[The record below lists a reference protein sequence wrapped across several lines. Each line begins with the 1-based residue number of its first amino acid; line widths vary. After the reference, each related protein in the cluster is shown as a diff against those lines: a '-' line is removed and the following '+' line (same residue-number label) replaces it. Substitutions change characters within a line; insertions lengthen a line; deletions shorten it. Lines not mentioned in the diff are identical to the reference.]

1 MSAPGRTRSL
11 ERRSAERSPRW
22 CVIEACFSGPSIAL
36 LTAIGGVLATVVATL
51 FWQLRASTRE
61 QIADAKAREAEW
73 RRLAVRGADE
83 IIPSLATEV
92 RVQARET
99 LRELRDP
106 R

>member
-1 MSAPGRTRSL
+1 M
-11 ERRSAERSPRW
+11 
-22 CVIEACFSGPSIAL
+22 EACFSGPSIAL
-36 LTAIGGVLATVVATL
+36 LTIIGGVLATVVGTL
-51 FWQLRASTRE
+51 FWQLRGSTNA

-83 IIPSLATEV
+83 IIPSLASEV

-99 LRELRDP
+99 LRELQGP

>member
-1 MSAPGRTRSL
+1 M
-11 ERRSAERSPRW
+11 
-22 CVIEACFSGPSIAL
+22 EACFSGPSVALLVAVGGVVQATIIAL
-36 LTAIGGVLATVVATL
+36 
-51 FWQLRASTRE
+51 F
-61 QIADAKAREAEW
+61 IALMKSKDAQVAKAEAREGEW